1 MDFPKTFKDSL
12 NREWTVEFGLPVESR
27 MEKITGYTLD
37 TLLPEIDPQKPKDG
51 DEKKLTP
58 LQQMMANPRRLF
70 DLFYALIK
78 PQADKLNLTREQVEE
93 GFDTAEAI
101 ESMTLATLGSVTNF
115 TRWNPLRRWVIPA
128 VIAMGNR
135 ILRTQTEALKNLAAQ
150 VEKMTDAD
158 IGKVLAAQQG
168 TPDDASIEKSA
179 LKSTGESALEP
190 SVSGSQ
196 AS

>member
-1 MDFPKTFKDSL
+1 
-12 NREWTVEFGLPVESR
+12 
-27 MEKITGYTLD
+27 
-37 TLLPEIDPQKPKDG
+37 
-51 DEKKLTP
+51 
-58 LQQMMANPRRLF
+58 
-70 DLFYALIK
+70 
-78 PQADKLNLTREQVEE
+78 
-93 GFDTAEAI
+93 
-101 ESMTLATLGSVTNF
+101 MTLATLGSVTNF

-150 VEKMTDAD
+150 VEKMSDAD

-168 TPDDASIEKSA
+168 TPDAVSIGVSGPE
-179 LKSTGESALEP
+179 STGESASEP